1 MKTKSRLFRRNCAAF
16 TRKDLLVVVAILL
29 TLLVLASMLL
39 PALGKAKA
47 KSGRIKCV
55 NNQKQIGT
63 AFRVFASDNDDR
75 YPLQTTSHPYIYP
88 PGGSRTNTGAVEST
102 VAQPWQVFQSM
113 WNELQTPKVLI
124 CREDTTRAG
133 ALKRVQDF
141 NGLAGAPGA
150 MTTASLGHTANQ
162 NLAVS
167 YAPQALADE
176 SRPIGLLTLD
186 RNINFATAA
195 TASKMSPPPS
205 GSRFVINSE
214 SAAKS
219 VFWVGPPKATD
230 HPPTGGNL
238 CYADGSVQQ
247 ATLTVLQTSLINAG
261 TAYGWGI
268 ATNNGLG
275 AAVFLLP

>member
-75 YPLQTTSHPYIYP
+75 YPLRAPNHPYIYP

-113 WNELQTPKVLI
+113 WNELQTPRVLI
-124 CREDTTRAG
+124 CPEDTTRAG

-150 MTTASLGHTANQ
+150 MTTASLGHTANL

-167 YAPQALADE
+167 YAVQALADE
-176 SRPIGLLTLD
+176 SRPLGLLTLD
-186 RNINFATAA
+186 RRINLATAK
-195 TASKMSPPPS
+195 TAAETPAAPS
-205 GSRFVINSE
+205 GSRLAITSE
-214 SAAKS
+214 REARS
-219 VFWVGPPKATD
+219 VFWVGEPWPPRHYEK
-230 HPPTGGNL
+230 GVL
-238 CYADGSVQQ
+238 SLADGSVQPTDQ
-247 ATLTVLQTSLINAG
+247 RALGTFLINAG
-261 TAYGWGI
+261 AAYGWGT
-268 ATNNGLG
+268 ATSNGHG
-275 AAVFLLP
+275 AAVFLMP

>member
-1 MKTKSRLFRRNCAAF
+1 MKTNSRTPKNTAAF
-16 TRKDLLVVVAILL
+16 TRKDLLIVVAIIA
-29 TLLVLASMLL
+29 LVSLLASMLL

-47 KSGRIKCV
+47 KRGRIPCV

-63 AFRVFASDNDDR
+63 AFRLFSADHNEL
-75 YPLQTTSHPYIYP
+75 YPLQATNGSYIFQS
-88 PGGSRTNTGAVEST
+88 GQKGSSSGAVESDS
-102 VAQPWQVFQSM
+102 AQAWQVFQSL
-113 WNELQTPKVLI
+113 WQYLPAPKVLI
-124 CREDTTRAG
+124 CPEDVTRAG

-150 MTTASLGHTANQ
+150 MTVASFGHPANQ

-176 SRPIGLLTLD
+176 SRPIALLTLD

-214 SAAKS
+214 SAAKA

-230 HPPTGGNL
+230 HAPAGGNL
-238 CYADGSVQQ
+238 CYADGSVAQ
-247 ATLTVLQTSLINAG
+247 ATAPLLQNSLLNVG
-261 TAYGWGI
+261 TTYGWGT
-268 ATNNGLG
+268 ATSNGLG
-275 AAVFLLP
+275 AAVFLMP

>member
-1 MKTKSRLFRRNCAAF
+1 MKTTSRTPKNTAAF
-16 TRKDLLVVVAILL
+16 TRKDLLVVVAIIVPALL
-29 TLLVLASMLL
+29 LASMLL
-39 PALGKAKA
+39 PACGKAKA

-75 YPLQTTSHPYIYP
+75 YPLRATNHPYIYP
-88 PGGSRTNTGAVEST
+88 PGESRTATGAVEST

-113 WNELQTPKVLI
+113 WNELQTPRVLI
-124 CREDTTRAG
+124 CPEDAPRSG

-141 NGLAGAPGA
+141 NGLAGAPSA
-150 MTTASLGHTANQ
+150 VTTASLGHPANQ

-176 SRPIGLLTLD
+176 ERPIALLTLD

-214 SAAKS
+214 SGAKA

-247 ATLTVLQTSLINAG
+247 ATSTVLQTSLINAG
-261 TAYGWGI
+261 TAYGWGT
-268 ATNNGLG
+268 ATSNGFG
-275 AAVFLLP
+275 AAVFLIP